1 MAAIKIPSGTLW
13 GAPQPCDRELLS
25 RTIGELS
32 ARQPPFTGYL
42 ALTSE
47 QSLHLLF
54 FFQGAPYAAGVSVGG
69 KPSSLGILEFL
80 REAGKLAVGGA
91 LLSIHQSDPV
101 LLKCLLVFIQ
111 DELTAKAP
119 TSLINLESILEQL
132 RTEAADALIIL
143 EKQGL
148 YNLFFFKDGTK
159 GKAYYADQEF
169 AVEEALPI
177 DEQLL
182 LYAFQGGSVSVNAM
196 IYRTIATAAAP
207 DVGAATAEEMA
218 RCLGLSGDET
228 GIFQCPDPLP
238 QGIGVAHQLE
248 LLVLEGTRKG
258 ETLMAR
264 LPCVVGR
271 KDADLVIPDPMISKS
286 HLSFQAQ
293 QGTLQLVDLG
303 STNGTWLNGQRIR
316 QHELVAGDLISLGG
330 TQLKLLHWGAPPPSL
345 TG

>member
-1 MAAIKIPSGTLW
+1 MAAIKIPSGTLL
-13 GAPQPCDRELLS
+13 GAPQPCGRELLN
-25 RTIGELS
+25 RTIRELT
-32 ARQPPFTGYL
+32 AQQPPFTGYL

-47 QSLHLLF
+47 QALHLLF

-69 KPSSLGILEFL
+69 KPSSLGILDFL
-80 REAGKLAVGGA
+80 REAGKLAAGGA

-119 TSLINLESILEQL
+119 TTLINLESILEQL
-132 RTEAADALIIL
+132 RREAADALIIL

-159 GKAYYADQEF
+159 GKAYYADQAF

-182 LYAFQGGSVSVNAM
+182 LYAFQGGTVPVNAM
-196 IYRTIATAAAP
+196 MYRTIATAAAP
-207 DVGAATAEEMA
+207 DAGAATAEEMA

-228 GIFQCPDPLP
+228 GVFQRLDPLP
-238 QGIGVAHQLE
+238 HGGEVAHQLE

-258 ETLMAR
+258 ETLMAQ

-271 KDADLVIPDPMISKS
+271 RDADLVIPDPMISKS
-286 HLSFQAQ
+286 HISFQLQ
-293 QGTLQLVDLG
+293 QGLLQLVDLG
-303 STNGTWLNGQRIR
+303 STNGTWLNGQRIQ
-316 QHELVAGDLISLGG
+316 QHEIVAGDLIAIGG
-330 TQLKLLHWGAPPPSL
+330 TQLKLLRWGTPNQLLP
-345 TG
+345 G